1 MQQLKDEVGNYRYV
15 SEGTPWPSW
24 KKGEQKREA
33 ILKLLEENPNI
44 SIAQIANSISLSPL
58 QVRRHRAR
66 LISDCLWKVCLV
78 SIVLGSTFMRGA
90 YWANQE
96 VFDEVIEELV
106 HCAIDSAI
114 DWKEDA
120 VWSIEQNWPQV

>member
-1 MQQLKDEVGNYRYV
+1 MQKLRDEVGNYRYV

-66 LISDCLWKVCLV
+66 LISECLWKICLV
-78 SIVLGSTFMRGA
+78 SIVLGSTFTGGA
-90 YWANQE
+90 YWTNRE
-96 VFDEVIEELV
+96 VFDETIDNWVN
-106 HCAIDSAI
+106 CAID
-114 DWKEDA
+114 WREDA
-120 VWSIEQNWPQV
+120 IWSIEQKLPQV